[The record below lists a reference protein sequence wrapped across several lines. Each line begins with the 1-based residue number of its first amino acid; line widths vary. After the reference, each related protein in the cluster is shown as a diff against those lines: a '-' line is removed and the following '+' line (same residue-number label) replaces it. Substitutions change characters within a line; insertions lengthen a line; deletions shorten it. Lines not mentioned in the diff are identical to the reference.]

1 MIATTHDPAGG
12 RKPRIST
19 LVLRL
24 RARFARRP
32 GRKARSGPL
41 GVLRILKPRAVT
53 QPPRIA
59 HAIAR

>member
-1 MIATTHDPAGG
+1 MIATTYGTASAGK
-12 RKPRIST
+12 RRIKT
-19 LVLRL
+19 LVLGL

-41 GVLRILKPRAVT
+41 GVLRILKPRPAGGPVR
-53 QPPRIA
+53 PA